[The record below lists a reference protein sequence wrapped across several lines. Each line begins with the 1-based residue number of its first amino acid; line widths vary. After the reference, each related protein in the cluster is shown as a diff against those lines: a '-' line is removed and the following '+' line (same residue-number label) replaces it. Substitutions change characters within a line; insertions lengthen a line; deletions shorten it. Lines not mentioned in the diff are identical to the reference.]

1 MTAETTAIKLLLADV
16 DGTLVTKDKIL
27 TERAIQAVK
36 SLRDAGILF
45 AVTSGR
51 PPKGMEM
58 LIAPL
63 QITTPI
69 AGYNGGA
76 FTQPDL
82 SIIEAQTIPNDAPK
96 PIIAVMEKY
105 NLDVWLYRGT
115 DWYVR
120 KQPAPHIE
128 REAFTVKYEPILVPN
143 YDGMLDDA
151 VKIVGVSDD
160 LEAVAKCETELQK
173 DFGARVSAT
182 RSQPYY
188 LDVTNHEANKGEVV
202 AWLAKRFR
210 LSPQAIATIG
220 DMPNDTLMFAPSG
233 LSIAMGNASPEVQAK
248 AQRVTTSNED
258 EGFANAIERFILPQT
273 E

>member
-1 MTAETTAIKLLLADV
+1 MANETGAIRLLLADV
-16 DGTLVTKDKIL
+16 DGTLVTKEKVL
-27 TERAIQAVK
+27 TERTQAAVRR
-36 SLRDAGILF
+36 LHNAGILF

-58 LIAPL
+58 LIEPL

-69 AGYNGGA
+69 AGYNGGV
-76 FTQPDL
+76 FTNPDL
-82 SIIEAQTIPNDAPK
+82 SIIEAHTIPAETP
-96 PIIAVMEKY
+96 PAIIAAMEAH

-120 KQPAPHIE
+120 KSPAPHIE
-128 REAFTVKYEPILVPN
+128 REAFTVKYQPIVVAS
-143 YDGMLDDA
+143 YDGMLGDA

-160 LEAVAKCETELQK
+160 LDAVAQCEAELQK
-173 DFGARVSAT
+173 NFGDKVSAA

-202 AWLAKRFR
+202 RWLAARFAI
-210 LSPQAIATIG
+210 SPSQIATIG

-233 LSIAMGNASPEVQAK
+233 LSIAMGNSSPEVQAK
-248 AQRVTTSNED
+248 ATQVTTSNED
-258 EGFANAIERFILPQT
+258 EGFANAVERFILL
-273 E
+273 